1 MFSLLMFVLSLLF
14 ISVAFVLFL
23 VTDVYTSYLPISTL
37 TVVFSIFSVL
47 ATACFT
53 VGLAGYQA
61 NFIQFGLDQLLE
73 APSVYLGLFVHWA
86 KWAYNVSATA
96 VSILFAVTVC
106 YYRYYKKFV
115 LSITLLLPVILI
127 ISLVFLLIISW
138 CKRLWFY
145 VEPGQENPYKTV
157 FKVLNFARKHRSP
170 PRRSAFTYS
179 DNNRP
184 SRIDFAKERF
194 GGPFTNEQV
203 ENVKTFLRIL
213 TVLLVLGPVHV
224 LQVPASQFFYS
235 IFGFHVGH
243 HLKNPY
249 HDPNCSTE
257 WMILVQSGVLMQIT
271 SVIALPI
278 YTWFIFSLLHRR
290 IPKIFTRLGLGIAI
304 FLLGVFS
311 MFVIDLVGHIKLQNE
326 TQNETITSKC
336 MFHMNFAK
344 NYYSLNVHWA
354 AFILPNVLLGIG
366 PLLFETTCL
375 EFISAQSPHSMKG
388 LLVGVFFA
396 IKGLFQ
402 FLGSIIIIPFSLKHS
417 WGVGHMKEYPSVISC
432 GFIYL
437 LFTCVVGLIGF
448 VLFSVAARKY
458 KYRERD
464 EVNFY
469 QRDIEEIYDRYLTQ
483 AAAENESNYYC
494 TDS

>member
-1 MFSLLMFVLSLLF
+1 MQCHSESLTSLDPPSVEIQPLLHHHSDARSHWSKLQHKFYHSLRYLCLPSKAAILVLFWTAVVGAIYQVMMSTAVLVLDNSYTDITIRDLLPYALLAILMMFYPLSGFIADIFCGRFKTIMFSLLMFVLSLLF
-14 ISVAFVLFL
+14 FSVAFVLFL
-23 VTDVYTSYLPISTL
+23 VTDVYISIPISTL
-37 TVVFSIFSVL
+37 TIFCSIFSVL

-53 VGLAGYQA
+53 VGLAGCQA

-106 YYRYYKKFV
+106 YYGRQKFV
-115 LSITLLLPVILI
+115 LSILLILPVILI
-127 ISLVFLLIISW
+127 ISLVFLLILSC
-138 CKRLWFY
+138 CKRIWFNI
-145 VEPGQENPYKTV
+145 EPGQENPYKTV

-213 TVLLVLGPVHV
+213 IILLVLGLVHV

-243 HLKNPY
+243 RLKNPY
-249 HDPNCSTE
+249 HGQNCSTE
-257 WMILVQSGVLMQIT
+257 WMMLLQSGVLMQFT

-290 IPKIFTRLGLGIAI
+290 IPKMFTRLGLGIAI

-311 MFVIDLVGHIKLQNE
+311 MFVIDLVGHIKSQNE
-326 TQNETITSKC
+326 TLNETFTSKC
-336 MFHMNFAK
+336 MFHMNFAC
-344 NYYSLNVHWA
+344 
-354 AFILPNVLLGIG
+354 LLYTS
-366 PLLFETTCL
+366 PSPRDATLSRMPS
-375 EFISAQSPHSMKG
+375 SA
-388 LLVGVFFA
+388 
-396 IKGLFQ
+396 
-402 FLGSIIIIPFSLKHS
+402 
-417 WGVGHMKEYPSVISC
+417 
-432 GFIYL
+432 
-437 LFTCVVGLIGF
+437 
-448 VLFSVAARKY
+448 
-458 KYRERD
+458 
-464 EVNFY
+464 
-469 QRDIEEIYDRYLTQ
+469 
-483 AAAENESNYYC
+483 
-494 TDS
+494 